1 MVHVYAQVTT
11 RSTALWSIIVDG
23 TVERTDHF
31 QLFVIIAHQCTRQS
45 LPSMRGEPK
54 PIITEKDAKPVA
66 FPTPIKVPLHWSD
79 QVKKDLDRDIPLGI
93 REPVLINTPTTWCA
107 SMVVVAKH
115 DQSSARFHVK
125 MQTKQTGRPSIGL
138 LRSRL
143 LVCRVPNNCECH
155 TSTKLWHGWWGDDV

>member
-1 MVHVYAQVTT
+1 
-11 RSTALWSIIVDG
+11 
-23 TVERTDHF
+23 
-31 QLFVIIAHQCTRQS
+31 
-45 LPSMRGEPK
+45 MRGEPK

-93 REPVLINTPTTWCA
+93 REPVLINAPTTWCA

-125 MQTKQTGRPSIGL
+125 MQTKQTGRPSIDLFRLGV
-138 LRSRL
+138 LR
-143 LVCRVPNNCECH
+143 CRVTKNRERHKC
-155 TSTKLWHGWWGDDV
+155 TKL